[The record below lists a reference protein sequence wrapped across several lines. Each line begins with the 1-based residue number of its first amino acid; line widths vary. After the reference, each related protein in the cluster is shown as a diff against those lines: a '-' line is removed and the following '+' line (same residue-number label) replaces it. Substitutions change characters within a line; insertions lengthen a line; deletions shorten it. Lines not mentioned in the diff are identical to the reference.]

1 MYFDT
6 KNYLKSTRNYTLK
19 HDLNQTIEGPQPRAE
34 GKKTG
39 GH

>member
-1 MYFDT
+1 MHFGT
-6 KNYLKSTRNYTLK
+6 KNYLKSTINYTVK
-19 HDLNQTIEGPQPRAE
+19 HALNQTIEGPQPRAE